1 MKARILLVD
10 DHEVLREGL
19 KSLLAKARPDWE
31 ICGEATDGAQAMRLV
46 TECNPDLVILDI
58 SMPVMS
64 GLEAATQMRKKGI
77 NVPLLIFTTHESDRL
92 ETEVRKVGA
101 QGYVLKSQAARNLVQ
116 AMDALLGGGTFFG
129 APPPKRRADDK
140 PNSGLIFFRGLG
152 FAFEFA
158 F

>member
-19 KSLLAKARPDWE
+19 KSLLANARPEWE
-31 ICGEATDGAQAMRLV
+31 ICGEATDGAQAIQLV
-46 TECNPDLVILDI
+46 TELQPDLVILDI

-64 GLEAATQMRKKGI
+64 GLEAASQMRRKGI

-92 ETEVRKVGA
+92 AVDVRKVGA
-101 QGYVLKSQAARNLVQ
+101 QGYVLKSQAARDLVQ

-129 APPPKRRADDK
+129 GPPKKAREDDK
-140 PNSGLIFFRGLG
+140 PNPGLVFFRSLA
-152 FAFEFA
+152 FAF
-158 F
+158 

>member
-19 KSLLAKARPDWE
+19 KSLLAKARPEWE
-31 ICGEATDGAQAMRLV
+31 ISGEATDGAQAIQLV
-46 TECNPDLVILDI
+46 TELKPDLVILDI

-64 GLEAATQMRKKGI
+64 GLEAASQMRKKGI

-92 ETEVRKVGA
+92 EGDVRKVGA

-129 APPPKRRADDK
+129 APPKKAREDDK
-140 PNSGLIFFRGLG
+140 PNPGLVFFRALR
-152 FAFEFA
+152 FAF
-158 F
+158 

>member
-1 MKARILLVD
+1 MLVD

-19 KSLLAKARPDWE
+19 KSLLLKARPEWE
-31 ICGEATDGAQAMRLV
+31 ITGEARDGVQAIQLV
-46 TECNPDLVILDI
+46 TELKPDLVVLDI

-64 GLEAATQMRKKGI
+64 GLEAASQMRKKGI

-92 ETEVRKVGA
+92 ETEVRRAGA
-101 QGYVLKSQAARNLVQ
+101 QGYVLKSQAARNLVL

-129 APPPKRRADDK
+129 EPQKKAREDDK
-140 PNSGLIFFRGLG
+140 PNPGLIFFRGL
-152 FAFEFA
+152 EFA

>member
-19 KSLLAKARPDWE
+19 KSLIAKARPEWE
-31 ICGEATDGAQAMRLV
+31 ICGEATDGAQAIPLV
-46 TECNPDLVILDI
+46 TERRPDLVILDI

-64 GLEAATQMRKKGI
+64 GLEAASHMRKKGMR
-77 NVPLLIFTTHESDRL
+77 VPLLIFTTHESDRL
-92 ETEVRKVGA
+92 EADVRKVGA

-129 APPPKRRADDK
+129 VPLQKAREDDK
-140 PNSGLIFFRGLG
+140 PNPGLVFFRGLG
-152 FAFEFA
+152 FAF
-158 F
+158 